1 MITAGTILSA
11 KVARRIDQALS
22 FLFRAL
28 DKSRGVA
35 PHHRVDTSECIV
47 QPAESGKV
55 LHTEV

>member
-1 MITAGTILSA
+1 MISAGTILSA
-11 KVARRIDQALS
+11 K
-22 FLFRAL
+22 

-35 PHHRVDTSECIV
+35 PHHRVDTSKCIV